1 MQINRVPVATTD
13 PNNSFAL
20 DNRSLDTLRVQ
31 ANRDPKAAVRK
42 VAGEF
47 EAMFLNT
54 LMQAM
59 RQTSFSDE
67 EDSSAMSSYKGFLD
81 QQMVQSIA
89 KGKGMGLGDALA
101 EQISRSTGLPAEGV
115 SDAQK
120 NARMGVVPETGLPRF
135 NGSVQS
141 PVGGLESWLSFQ
153 KPAIAKAL
161 ARLKALGVDT
171 QERVEKPAAVQSSSQ
186 PLASSEFVANLAPHA
201 TQAAQSIGVSPHL
214 IVAHAALESGWGKR
228 NIRHSNGQDSH
239 NLFGI
244 KATGNWKGNTVDVMT
259 TEYVDGVAQKR
270 VERFRSYG
278 SYSEAFSDYANLLK
292 SNPRYKEAL
301 NKGGDA
307 VGFAQALAR
316 GGYATD
322 PNYASKLSQVAT
334 SNKLM
339 VAMR

>member
-1 MQINRVPVATTD
+1 MQINRTPVATAD
-13 PNNSFAL
+13 ANNSFAL
-20 DNRSLDTLRVQ
+20 DNRSLDTLRLQ

-67 EDSSAMSSYKGFLD
+67 EDSSAMTSYKGFLD

-89 KGKGMGLGDALA
+89 AGKGMGLGDALA
-101 EQISRSTGLPAEGV
+101 EQISRSTGLPIEASE
-115 SDAQK
+115 AQK
-120 NARMGVVPETGLPRF
+120 NARAGVVPESGLPRF

-141 PVGGLESWLSFQ
+141 PVAEGLDSWIAFQ

-171 QERVEKPAAVQSSSQ
+171 PENVAKPATQSSSQ
-186 PLASSEFVANLAPHA
+186 PPLASSEFVANLAPHA

-228 NIRHSNGQDSH
+228 NIRHANGQDSH

-292 SNPRYKEAL
+292 GNARYKDAL